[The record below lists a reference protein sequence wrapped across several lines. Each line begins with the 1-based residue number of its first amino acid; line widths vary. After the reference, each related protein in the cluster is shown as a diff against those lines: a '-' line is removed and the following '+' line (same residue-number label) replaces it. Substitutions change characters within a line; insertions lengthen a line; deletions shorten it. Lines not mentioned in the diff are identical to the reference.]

1 MKNILPML
9 PKTVYLVDLKAIRW
23 RVTSFFLSYLSYPS
37 YLSFFVHFSL
47 KKLVDNSAILSTPP
61 DPCTKKYFSRFRSFL
76 GKNPEKVRCCFAC
89 YPSHNLLIHK
99 DKKAVQVRW

>member
-1 MKNILPML
+1 MKIILPML

-23 RVTSFFLSYLSYPS
+23 RVTSFFPSYPSYPS

-61 DPCTKKYFSRFRSFL
+61 DPCIKKYFSRFRGFL
-76 GKNPEKVRCCFAC
+76 GKNPKKVRCILQC
-89 YPSHNLLIHK
+89 YPSPNSLIHR
-99 DKKAVQVRW
+99 DKLTV

>member
-23 RVTSFFLSYLSYPS
+23 RVTSFFLSYLCYPS

-61 DPCTKKYFSRFRSFL
+61 DPLHKEIFLKISQFFR
-76 GKNPEKVRCCFAC
+76 
-89 YPSHNLLIHK
+89 
-99 DKKAVQVRW
+99 